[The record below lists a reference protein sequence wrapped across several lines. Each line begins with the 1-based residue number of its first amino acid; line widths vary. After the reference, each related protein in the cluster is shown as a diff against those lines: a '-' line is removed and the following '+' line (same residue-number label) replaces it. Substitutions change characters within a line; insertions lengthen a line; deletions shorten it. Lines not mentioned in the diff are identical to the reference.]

1 LSSIRRLLL
10 RPERRGSGTRR
21 FLLRHFPYSVVY
33 RETRGI
39 VDETRETERLLRWP
53 ARAHQGRTLMWARA
67 LAIALAILVTPIA
80 ADAQQPGKIPRIGVL
95 ASIRSPATEG
105 FERGLRELGYVEG
118 KNILIEWRLV
128 QGKFERLPE
137 FAADLVRLKVD
148 VIVAPATPYVL
159 AARNATA
166 TIPIVFAL
174 VADPVAAGFV
184 ASLAR
189 PGGNITGL
197 SNIGGELNAKRLEL
211 LKEAVPKV
219 RQVGVLTNPAGAGF
233 PLAEV
238 LKELEVAA
246 RLLGVQLQVQYA
258 RAPSEIDGAF
268 AAMSREGARAVIVV
282 SGSPMF
288 YAERTRLATLALK
301 AGLPTM
307 SEFPE
312 SVEAGGLMSYAAN
325 TPDLMRRSAH
335 YVDKILKGA
344 KPADLPVEQPT
355 KFELVINLKTAKAI
369 GLTIPQSV
377 LLRADELIQ

>member
-1 LSSIRRLLL
+1 MSAVIGLL
-10 RPERRGSGTRR
+10 
-21 FLLRHFPYSVVY
+21 V
-33 RETRGI
+33 
-39 VDETRETERLLRWP
+39 
-53 ARAHQGRTLMWARA
+53 A
-67 LAIALAILVTPIA
+67 LGVLVAPLAA
-80 ADAQQPGKIPRIGVL
+80 NAQQPGKIPRIGVL
-95 ASIRSPATEG
+95 VNIRSPGTEG

-148 VIVAPATPYVL
+148 VIVAPAEGYVR
-159 AARNATA
+159 AAKNATSA
-166 TIPIVFAL
+166 TPIVFAL

-184 ASLAR
+184 VSLAR

-197 SNIGGELNAKRLEL
+197 SNIQGELNAKRLEL

-238 LKELEVAA
+238 LKGLEVAA
-246 RLLGVQLQVQYA
+246 RSLSVQLQVQYA
-258 RAPSEIDGAF
+258 REPHEIDGAF
-268 AAMSREGARAVIVV
+268 AAMNRAGATAVIVV
-282 SGSPMF
+282 SASPIF
-288 YAERTRLATLALK
+288 YAERARIATLALK

-312 SVEAGGLMSYAAN
+312 SVVAGGLMSYAAN
-325 TPDLMRRSAH
+325 TPDLMRRSAY
-335 YVDKILKGA
+335 YVDKILKGT

-355 KFELVINLKTAKAI
+355 RFELVINLKTAKAI

>member
-258 RAPSEIDGAF
+258 RARSEIDGAF

-288 YAERTRLATLALK
+288 YAERERIAALALK
-301 AGLPTM
+301 ARLPTM

>member
-1 LSSIRRLLL
+1 
-10 RPERRGSGTRR
+10 
-21 FLLRHFPYSVVY
+21 
-33 RETRGI
+33 
-39 VDETRETERLLRWP
+39 
-53 ARAHQGRTLMWARA
+53 MWARA

>member
-1 LSSIRRLLL
+1 MPTHDGS
-10 RPERRGSGTRR
+10 RGTG
-21 FLLRHFPYSVVY
+21 
-33 RETRGI
+33 E
-39 VDETRETERLLRWP
+39 DETRETERLLRWP

>member
-1 LSSIRRLLL
+1 LL

>member
-1 LSSIRRLLL
+1 MSSIRRLLL

>member
-1 LSSIRRLLL
+1 MSSIRRLLL

-219 RQVGVLTNPAGAGF
+219 RKVGVLTNPAGAGF

-246 RLLGVQLQVQYA
+246 RSLGVQLQVQYA
-258 RAPSEIDGAF
+258 REPHEMDGAF
-268 AAMSREGARAVIVV
+268 AAMSRAGATAVIVV
-282 SGSPMF
+282 SASPIF
-288 YAERTRLATLALK
+288 YAERARIATLALK

-312 SVEAGGLMSYAAN
+312 SVVAGGLMSYAAN
-325 TPDLMRRSAH
+325 TPDLMRRSAY
-335 YVDKILKGA
+335 YVDKILRGT

-355 KFELVINLKTAKAI
+355 RFELVINLKTAKAI
-369 GLTIPQSV
+369 GLTIPQSF
-377 LLRADELIQ
+377 LLRADEIIQ

>member
-1 LSSIRRLLL
+1 MSSIRRLLL

-246 RLLGVQLQVQYA
+246 RLLGVQLQVQHA
-258 RAPSEIDGAF
+258 RAQSEIDGAF

-282 SGSPMF
+282 SGSQMF